1 MVAGV
6 KVEVWLNVGGLA
18 PVQAKFDTRQIG
30 DDRVSSVQ
38 YLTFTLPEGHRRQ
51 WMELGQAGL
60 ITLKVDHPHYS
71 HAAKLTP
78 AQAAALAKDFD

>member
-1 MVAGV
+1 
-6 KVEVWLNVGGLA
+6 
-18 PVQAKFDTRQIG
+18 
-30 DDRVSSVQ
+30 VSSVQ
-38 YLTFTLPEGHRRQ
+38 YLTLTLPEGHRRQ

-60 ITLKVDHPHYS
+60 ITLKMDHPHYS